1 MSRKGKSH
9 EINDIIDTAFTETD
23 YSHGNGFYDE
33 IRDYNRPRNTGGFRS
48 LTQTQTPTTADTKT
62 EKNMFLKYSQN
73 DTSVKNNDTPTDK
86 QMMVDDANF
95 PSLGGAKSKTA
106 ASTATAPAK
115 QPVCLNFKKIVTTP
129 LAIPTEN
136 ANANANANSNSNL
149 NTKEQSSSRNSYHN
163 KYNSFLMYHHIKD
176 NSEKIARYRMENDY
190 SSDDD
195 Y

>member
-48 LTQTQTPTTADTKT
+48 LTQTQTQTQTPTTTDTKT

-95 PSLGGAKSKTA
+95 PSLGGAKSKVT
-106 ASTATAPAK
+106 TATAPAK
-115 QPVCLNFKKIVTTP
+115 QPVYLNFKKIITTP

-136 ANANANANSNSNL
+136 ANANSNA

-163 KYNSFLMYHHIKD
+163 KSNSFLMYHHIKD

>member
-48 LTQTQTPTTADTKT
+48 LTQTQTQTTADTKT

-73 DTSVKNNDTPTDK
+73 DTSVKNNDTQNEK
-86 QMMVDDANF
+86 QMIVDDANF

-106 ASTATAPAK
+106 ASTATAPTK
-115 QPVCLNFKKIVTTP
+115 QPVCLNFKKIITTP

-136 ANANANANSNSNL
+136 ANANSNA

-163 KYNSFLMYHHIKD
+163 KSNSFLMYHHIKD